1 ILRDGFGME
10 AKEIGAIFER
20 WNQGRLNSYLV
31 EITAAVLDAAD
42 PQSGKPIVDM
52 IMDRAGQKGTGR
64 WSAIEAQMMGVP
76 ATAIESAVAAR
87 SLSAEKGLRTT
98 ASAAYG
104 EPSRIKGSAPEAD
117 FINDLEL
124 ALFAGKIA
132 AYAQGFAVMAEA
144 SSEF

>member
-42 PQSGKPIVDM
+42 PTTGKPIVDM
-52 IMDRAGQKGTGR
+52 ILDRAGQKGTGR
-64 WSAIEAQMMGVP
+64 WSAVEAQMMGVP

-87 SLSAEKGLRTT
+87 SISADRELRLL
-98 ASAAYG
+98 ASKTY
-104 EPSRIKGSAPEAD
+104 GSAPAPTNTKPD
-117 FINDLEL
+117 ASVIQDLEL

-132 AYAQGFAVMAEA
+132 AYAQGFAVMD
-144 SSEF
+144 